1 MDGVIYFPWDPARD
15 AIPFPP
21 KHDHTNQM
29 NPSHK
34 PELHNL
40 LYARSTSVLFVDFFQ
55 NVQNG
60 ACTPRLRGTRVVTE
74 RSVLIRQLG

>member
-1 MDGVIYFPWDPARD
+1 
-15 AIPFPP
+15 
-21 KHDHTNQM
+21 M

-40 LYARSTSVLFVDFFQ
+40 LYARSTLVLFMDFFQ